1 MTPTVTEKWGLGM
14 APPKPATQRE
24 RTAAC
29 RRVMMLLNASE
40 MPKANE
46 QILEQLSVVKGMFN
60 RIARE
65 DQWGLVYRIGAVR
78 ISFAFSL

>member
-1 MTPTVTEKWGLGM
+1 
-14 APPKPATQRE
+14 
-24 RTAAC
+24 
-29 RRVMMLLNASE
+29 MMLLNASE